1 VSVAIAREPASI
13 GEGLRALIA
22 GGGAFLFFTSLDLFG
37 HENWSTPAPSLWV
50 AGLVAVAAATVL
62 AQPGRLAGLRSPLL
76 AWALGFFLLTTLW
89 GIFLIDVPGVRQVA
103 VDRYRSLALV
113 VAYLVLLQE
122 PLARRAALLATAAGV
137 VFASTVNVSEAL
149 GIVSFAETTNR
160 VAGRSAG
167 LYVNSNITG
176 LTIGLGLAAVTGG
189 VPRSW
194 RVPLLVAG
202 ASAVALTF
210 SRSSALAFLVLL
222 LSLTWVGAIRPGS
235 VARVAFVA
243 AAALTYFGP
252 ELADHLEEAGVLNS
266 NTWAR
271 LRLANDDS
279 GRLAVASRT
288 WQLFLDSPLVGS
300 GIGST
305 SDWDVGV
312 QPHNQYLLF
321 AADHGIVGLAVL
333 PALAVALVAGG
344 RAALPFA
351 AVLLVAGIFSH
362 TLLVNRAVLVLV
374 ALLGARTGG
383 EGDGGRE
390 APVEAEAGG

>member
-1 VSVAIAREPASI
+1 MSVAIAREPASI

-50 AGLVAVAAATVL
+50 AGLVLVAGATVL
-62 AQPGRLAGLRSPLL
+62 AQPDRLAGLRSPLL
-76 AWALGFFLLTTLW
+76 AWTLGFFLVTTLW

-103 VDRYRSLALV
+103 VDRYRSVALV

-149 GIVSFAETTNR
+149 GLVRFAETTNR

-176 LTIGLGLAAVTGG
+176 LTIGLGLAAVTGS
-189 VPRSW
+189 VPRRW

-202 ASAVALTF
+202 AAAVALTF

-279 GRLAVASRT
+279 GRLAVASKT

-321 AADHGIVGLAVL
+321 AADHGILGLAVL

-344 RAALPFA
+344 RTALPFA
-351 AVLLVAGIFSH
+351 AVLLVAGVFSH

-374 ALLGARTGG
+374 ALLGAGTGG
-383 EGDGGRE
+383 EDDAVGE